1 MAERRADEGPA
12 QAGTWPDFRGAGPA
26 CRRGA
31 ARSSEPRSRTRD
43 TQVLASR
50 SAEEGAAVRVLRTG
64 KTEHTLLLLQT
75 LSFSPRLVNVT
86 GRFLFRLWDLFDC
99 ATLSPSVW

>member
-1 MAERRADEGPA
+1 M
-12 QAGTWPDFRGAGPA
+12 
-26 CRRGA
+26 
-31 ARSSEPRSRTRD
+31 
-43 TQVLASR
+43 
-50 SAEEGAAVRVLRTG
+50 RVLRTG